1 MITYTMSWVAWEPSA
16 ASKSNVLGWLMKR
29 RNVFGPWSFGALIF
43 SEWILTVWLKAKLI
57 ISCSSQSDSR
67 YPGLLDR
74 QASRGWS
81 SASFR
86 HSQPALVTKV
96 ARSNY
101 KHILL
106 MDLKCDDIVFIYYIS
121 LDTSILFTIIR
132 PIVLLNFLFQGIWIS
147 TFQTIN
153 FGL

>member
-1 MITYTMSWVAWEPSA
+1 
-16 ASKSNVLGWLMKR
+16 
-29 RNVFGPWSFGALIF
+29 
-43 SEWILTVWLKAKLI
+43 
-57 ISCSSQSDSR
+57 
-67 YPGLLDR
+67 
-74 QASRGWS
+74 
-81 SASFR
+81 
-86 HSQPALVTKV
+86 
-96 ARSNY
+96 
-101 KHILL
+101 